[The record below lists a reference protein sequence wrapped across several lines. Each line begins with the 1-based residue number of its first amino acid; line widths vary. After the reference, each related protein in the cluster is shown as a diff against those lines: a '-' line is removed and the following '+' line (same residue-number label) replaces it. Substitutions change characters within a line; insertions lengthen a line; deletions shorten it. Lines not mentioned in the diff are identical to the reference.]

1 MRHLPQ
7 TRNWKSLETGNMDL
21 LQKKELDTSRGF
33 RYQYYV
39 SSVEDADTSKPTLLL
54 CHGWPDSAEL
64 WQYIIPHL
72 LKTKN
77 RIIAPDLL
85 GAGGT
90 SQPTDPAAF
99 ETKAMVQD
107 VNEILKA
114 ENVTGKII
122 PVGRWSSCFT
132 CAENRGAHA
141 DTNQDMTGA
150 RISLSAST
158 C

>member
-1 MRHLPQ
+1 
-7 TRNWKSLETGNMDL
+7 MDL

-33 RYQYYV
+33 RYSYYS

-99 ETKAMVQD
+99 EIKAMVQD

-122 PVGRWSSCFT
+122 PVGRCCCLT
-132 CAENRGAHA
+132 CAEDSEHMLTSYQA
-141 DTNQDMTGA
+141 MTGDH
-150 RISLSAST
+150 ISLNAFT
-158 C
+158 